1 MYNIY
6 NFYMPT
12 RVVFGQNSLNEL
24 SNILDS
30 YSERNFLIVTDQ
42 GIISAGILKKITN
55 IFDGK
60 GFGYQ
65 VFSEVE
71 PNPKSATIKKGVDFA
86 SKNKIDF
93 IIAVGGGSSID
104 TAKAISVMLKNP
116 GDILDYE
123 GVGKI
128 QNDPV
133 EIIAIPTTAGTGSEV
148 TASTIIT
155 DESTLFKVAVISEKI
170 FPTYAIVDPILTLEC
185 PKSITSSTGIDALTH
200 AIESYL
206 SKQNNG
212 VVSEMALKAIKLIN
226 DNILNAYIRGNDIES
241 RMNLLEASML
251 AGLCFSQTRLGNV
264 HAISQSFGGLFDIPH
279 GFANAVLLPYVL
291 EFNLLAAVEKYC
303 DIAKAMSVYDE
314 NLSNYENAYKVIERI
329 VELNKQL
336 DIPKTTKE
344 LGVNLDSIET
354 LIRDSLRSGNI
365 KVNPRLTNAADV
377 KKIIEDSY
385 YGNLSLLEVSK

>member
-104 TAKAISVMLKNP
+104 TAKAISIMLKNP

-314 NLSNYENAYKVIERI
+314 NLSNNENAYKVIERI

>member
-1 MYNIY
+1 
-6 NFYMPT
+6 MPT
-12 RVVFGQNSLNEL
+12 RVVFGQNSLFEL
-24 SNILDS
+24 SNILDL
-30 YSERNFLIVTDQ
+30 YSERNLLIVTDK
-42 GIISAGILKKITN
+42 GIISAGILNKITA
-55 IFDGK
+55 IIEAK
-60 GFGYQ
+60 GIGFQ

-71 PNPKSATIKKGVDFA
+71 PNPKSATIKKGANFA
-86 SKNKIDF
+86 TENNIDF
-93 IIAVGGGSSID
+93 VIAVGGGSSID
-104 TAKAISVMLKNP
+104 TAKAIAVMLRNP

-128 QNDPV
+128 QNQPV
-133 EIIAIPTTAGTGSEV
+133 ETIVIPTTAGTGSEV
-148 TASTIIT
+148 TASTVIT
-155 DESTLFKVAVISEKI
+155 DETTLFKAAVISEKI
-170 FPTYAIVDPILTLEC
+170 FPTYAIVDPMLTLEC

-212 VVSEMALKAIKLIN
+212 VVSAMALNAIKLIN

-241 RMNLLEASML
+241 RTNLLEASTL

-264 HAISQSFGGLFDIPH
+264 HAISQSFGGIFDIPH

-291 EFNLLAAVEKYC
+291 EFNLLAAVDKYC

-314 NLSNYENAYKVIERI
+314 NLSKNENAYKVIERV
-329 VELNKQL
+329 VELNNQL
-336 DIPKTTKE
+336 EIPRTTKE

-365 KVNPRLTNAADV
+365 QVNPRITNAADV

-385 YGNLSLLEVSK
+385 YGNLKLLEVSK